1 MQVRRRRPGGFT
13 LVEVVVGL
21 LVLQVGILAALG
33 VLLLA
38 TRTMTRA
45 QTLEAMAWRAS
56 AVRDSLATVGVVTA
70 GRDTAGR
77 VRASWHPD
85 PPGFSIAVEGEGVP
99 VLRLHGTRAW
109 R

>member
-56 AVRDSLATVGVVTA
+56 AVLDSLATVA